1 MRLTSD
7 FLPLP
12 VCLMANHKLPMVFGY
27 LSETIVFPISVL
39 LLV

>member
-12 VCLMANHKLPMVFGY
+12 VCLMANHKLPMVFGGST
-27 LSETIVFPISVL
+27 LDTECSPETTP
-39 LLV
+39 